1 MVAHPMFSL
10 LLLSLPVF
18 QEPAPDSAPAVSVEA
33 AESEAMAA
41 LRKRVAEL
49 SESKSYAFRM
59 LTTTENSGMGGGRG
73 GFGGGATRQRGGD
86 AAGQDRPQRG
96 GDGAGQDRPQRGGGE
111 GGGQGRPQR
120 GGDATGEARPQ
131 GQADAAAAA
140 PAQEPEA
147 PQPWEGVF
155 QAGKPVLM
163 KRGDLHV
170 AKTGERMAMKSG
182 EGAWASMSMP
192 GRGGQGRGQGRGGQT
207 GGNMDRTQMR
217 AMFEVRS
224 VQLPHESLVSI
235 LESID
240 GDKLVR
246 EEKLGLVV
254 FHGPL
259 TEEAAISLA
268 MGGRNMRGRGG
279 RGGND
284 SENEG
289 PIMLGKGM
297 VRIAFAPDGKTVDLK
312 IDAEMAGTF
321 GENEF
326 TASSKSEIRAAK
338 IGEATME
345 IPEAATK
352 ALRQDPSLEE
362 EF

>member
-1 MVAHPMFSL
+1 MVVLPMFSL

-18 QEPAPDSAPAVSVEA
+18 QEPAPVSVPTVSVEA
-33 AESEAMAA
+33 TDSEAMAA

-49 SESKSYAFRM
+49 GKAKSYAFRM
-59 LTTTENSGMGGGRG
+59 LTVSENSGMGGGRG
-73 GFGGGATRQRGGD
+73 GFGGGATRPQRGGD

-96 GDGAGQDRPQRGGGE
+96 GD
-111 GGGQGRPQR
+111 
-120 GGDATGEARPQ
+120 ATGEARPQ
-131 GQADAAAAA
+131 GQGADAAAT
-140 PAQEPEA
+140 PAQEPAA
-147 PQPWEGVF
+147 PQPWEGVY

-170 AKTGERMAMKSG
+170 AKNDTRMAMKTG
-182 EGAWASMSMP
+182 EGAWAAMSMP
-192 GRGGQGRGQGRGGQT
+192 GRGGQGRGQGGGQ
-207 GGNMDRTQMR
+207 GGAGNIDRTQMR

-224 VQLPHESLVSI
+224 VQLPHEALASI

-240 GDKLVR
+240 AGKLVR
-246 EEKLGLVV
+246 EEKLGLVI

-259 TEEAAISLA
+259 TEEAAIRLA
-268 MGGRNMRGRGG
+268 MGGRSMRGGRGG

-284 SENEG
+284 SENQG

-312 IDAEMAGTF
+312 IEAEMGGTM
-321 GENEF
+321 GETEF

-345 IPEAATK
+345 IPAAATK
-352 ALRQDPSLEE
+352 ALSQDPALEE